1 MLITKR
7 GALKG
12 EIKIPSDKSITHRAI
27 ILGSLSD
34 GNVEVRN
41 YLAGADC
48 LSTIACMEKLG
59 VTIER
64 AEKSLLIHGAGLHG
78 LKAPTEILDAGNSG
92 TTLRLL
98 MGLTAAQSFK
108 TTFTGDDSL
117 KKRPLKRVID
127 PLSQMGATFSSS
139 NLPLT
144 VNGSKLR
151 GITYRTA
158 IASAQVKS
166 SILLAG
172 LFADAPTT
180 IIIPPCRDHTE
191 LMLKACGVRLD
202 GLTIYPATKLQ
213 MPPVIE
219 IPNDISSAAFWI
231 VLATLL
237 DGSEL
242 VLKNIGLNETRTGLV
257 DVLIKMGAAIEI
269 RNERRDLGER
279 VGDLL
284 IKSAR
289 LRGIEI
295 GGNEIPRLIDEIPI
309 LAVAAAFAEGTTI
322 IRDVG
327 ELRVKESD
335 RLAAIVAEFNKL
347 SPGAFKAEGD
357 TLIIAGGKPKQFA
370 ACKTYGDHRI
380 AMALAVMGA
389 AGAGVELDDSN
400 CVNISYPNF
409 FDNVR

>member
-1 MLITKR
+1 MLISKR

-27 ILGSLSD
+27 ILGSLGD

-64 AEKSLLIHGAGLHG
+64 AEKSLLIHGVGLHG

-98 MGLTAAQSFK
+98 MGLTAAQSFR

-127 PLSQMGATFSSS
+127 PLSQMGATFSNS

-151 GITYRTA
+151 GITYQTA

-213 MPPVIE
+213 MPSVIE

-257 DVLIKMGAAIEI
+257 DALIKMGAAIEI

-289 LRGIEI
+289 LREIEI

-335 RLAAIVAEFNKL
+335 RLAAIVTEFNKL
-347 SPGAFKAEGD
+347 SPGAFKSEGD

>member
-1 MLITKR
+1 MLINKR

-12 EIKIPSDKSITHRAI
+12 EVPIPPDKSITHRAI
-27 ILGSLSD
+27 ILGSLS
-34 GNVEVRN
+34 GGLVEVKN

-64 AEKSLLIHGAGLHG
+64 AEKSLLIRGVGLRG

-98 MGLTAAQSFK
+98 MGLTAAQPFR
-108 TTFTGDDSL
+108 TTFTGDASL

-127 PLSQMGATFSSS
+127 PLRQMGATFSSS

-151 GITYRTA
+151 GVTYRTA

-166 SILLAG
+166 AILLAG

-180 IIIPPCRDHTE
+180 ILIPPCRDHTE

-202 GLTIYPATKLQ
+202 GLTIYPPKELQ
-213 MPPVIE
+213 MPACVS

-242 VLKNIGLNETRTGLV
+242 ALKNIGLNETRTGIL
-257 DVLIKMGAAIEI
+257 DALIKMGAAIEI
-269 RNERRDLGER
+269 KNERRDLGER
-279 VGDLL
+279 MGDVV

-289 LRGIEI
+289 LNGIEI
-295 GGNEIPRLIDEIPI
+295 GGEEVPRLIDEIPI

-322 IRDVG
+322 IRGVG

-335 RLAAIVAEFNKL
+335 RLAAIVTEFNKL
-347 SPGAFKAEGD
+347 SPATFKAEGD
-357 TLIIAGGKPKQFA
+357 TLIIAGGAAKKFA

-389 AGAGVELDDSN
+389 AGAGVELDDAS

-409 FDNVR
+409 FAAL